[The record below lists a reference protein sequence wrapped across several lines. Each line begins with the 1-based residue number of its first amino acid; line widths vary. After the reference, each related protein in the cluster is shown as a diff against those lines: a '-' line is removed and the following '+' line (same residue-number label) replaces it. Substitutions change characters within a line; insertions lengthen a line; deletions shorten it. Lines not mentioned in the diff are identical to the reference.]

1 MSKRQSSMMQF
12 MSKRHKGIDD
22 DDTVINTSKLI
33 IIYYNNDY
41 HD

>member
-1 MSKRQSSMMQF
+1 MLKRQSSMMQF
-12 MSKRHKGIDD
+12 MSKRHKGTD
-22 DDTVINTSKLI
+22 DDTVINTSKLK